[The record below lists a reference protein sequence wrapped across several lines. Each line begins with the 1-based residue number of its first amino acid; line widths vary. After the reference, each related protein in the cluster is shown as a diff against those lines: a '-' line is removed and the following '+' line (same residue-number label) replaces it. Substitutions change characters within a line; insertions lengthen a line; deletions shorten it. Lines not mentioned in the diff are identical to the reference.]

1 MLATLPAKANVISAN
16 RLADGTVVF
25 FAPAN
30 IWVEHLSGARPY
42 ASKAETEAALTL
54 ARQDEASNFV
64 VDVYDFAVKVEAG
77 AIIPVTLRD
86 SIRAAGPTI
95 AYSMGMDI

>member
-1 MLATLPAKANVISAN
+1 MLATLPAKASVISAN

-30 IWVEHLSGARPY
+30 DWVEHLSGAKPY
-42 ASKAETEAALTL
+42 ASKAETEAALIL
-54 ARQDEASNFV
+54 ARQDEASNIV